1 MKKIIVWAIII
12 IVILGAGYWIYS
24 SKNQIQKSEAIV
36 DAINN
41 QITNPLNPNEIIE
54 TKYEALGPI
63 DSKGRFDTKI
73 SLYSKSKDSGIMTV
87 LLEESA
93 SEHPKNY
100 VYDILGTQG
109 TKLIFN
115 YHMLEAEGPCF
126 RAWLTTLTPIKYI
139 DLSDKKLIVKDYPVS
154 AEKIAKE
161 KELFNQCEKDTF
173 GN

>member
-1 MKKIIVWAIII
+1 MKKIIVWVVLII
-12 IVILGAGYWIYS
+12 IVGAGYWVYS
-24 SKNQIQKSEAIV
+24 SKNQISKSEAIV

-41 QITNPLNPNEIIE
+41 QVTNPLNPNEIIE
-54 TKYEALGPI
+54 TKYEVQGLT
-63 DSKGRFDTKI
+63 DSRGRFDTKI
-73 SLYSKSKDSGIMTV
+73 SLYSKSKDTEKITV

-126 RAWLTTLTPIKYI
+126 RAWLTTLTPVKYI
-139 DLSDKKLIVKDYPVS
+139 DLSDKKLIVKDYSVS
-154 AEKIAKE
+154 SEKMSEE
-161 KELFNQCEKDTF
+161 KALFDRCEEDMF